1 MALASTLC
9 TPNEGARARCERAP
23 LTPRHGR
30 IGRGRELKSSLQCR
44 IEGSIGTKVNGT
56 HLLLLLHPL
65 PLSPVT
71 SSNRS
76 TSPTGPALKS
86 EGGKEREEEFNNS

>member
-30 IGRGRELKSSLQCR
+30 IGRGRESKSSLQLR
-44 IEGSIGTKVNGT
+44 IEASKGQRVNDAY
-56 HLLLLLHPL
+56 LHPL
-65 PLSPVT
+65 PLSPVA

-86 EGGKEREEEFNNS
+86 EGGKEREEEFNSS